1 MSSSGGD
8 CKWYQA
14 GCKIGQA
21 ASDGVAAIAHDLL
34 EKAGSVLEWL
44 STRWLH
50 WSPGID
56 TESNAVAQIQEN
68 LWWFTGMIAI
78 LGILLA
84 LGRMVLSNDFKTLI
98 GAAKPIVNLIIVTG
112 TYAAGIRY
120 LDEATHALA
129 VWMFEEIE
137 ANQDQSVGMDVLATM
152 IVMNPQAVSSA
163 IGGALIVGLLAIV
176 GSAVLFGFMI
186 FRDVVLLIMLA
197 FIPTLAAATG
207 TETGDQAFKKA
218 NGWLLALLLF
228 KPVAAVI
235 LALGITLMKD
245 NTDIN
250 GSGEGDL
257 MRPLAG
263 ILIVCLASLALPA
276 LIKFIVPAAAAGSG
290 AFSGGAALA
299 GVATVAGGAAV
310 VAATAGTGGAA
321 AAGGAGA
328 ATTSGAAGTSGAAAT
343 GAGSAGGAAGG
354 EAAGAAPPPGGDGG
368 TGGPSANGAP
378 TGDAGETTEATGDSG
393 TGTAGAGAEGASS
406 SSGDSST
413 GGGTGDGGGD
423 TTADSAAGADQSE
436 SSTGSGGPAPQP
448 AGGSD
453 GGGMSASDMA
463 VMTQALG
470 SGAEQSTSGLDEAA
484 EGA

>member
-1 MSSSGGD
+1 MSAEEEKKCGFFDGA
-8 CKWYQA
+8 CRIE
-14 GCKIGQA
+14 GIIGESLGA
-21 ASDGVAAIAHDLL
+21 VAYDLL
-34 EKAGSVLEWL
+34 DKAGSLLTTL
-44 STRWLH
+44 STVWLN

-56 TESNAVAQIQEN
+56 TESNAVAQIQGN

-112 TYAAGIRY
+112 VYAAGIRM
-120 LDEATHALA
+120 LDDSTHALA
-129 VWMFEEIE
+129 EWMFEQIE
-137 ANQDQSVGMDVLATM
+137 SNEGESVGLEALADM
-152 IVMNPQAVSSA
+152 IVMSTGGIQAA
-163 IGGALIVGLLAIV
+163 IGGALIVGLLSLLGTI
-176 GSAVLFGFMI
+176 VLFGFMV

-245 NTDIN
+245 NTDI
-250 GSGEGDL
+250 SGADEGTL
-257 MRPLAG
+257 MRPVAG
-263 ILIVCLASLALPA
+263 VLIVCLASLALPA
-276 LIKFIVPAAAAGSG
+276 LIKFVVPAAAAGAG
-290 AFSGGAALA
+290 AFSGGGALA
-299 GVATVAGGAAV
+299 LGATVAGGAAV

-328 ATTSGAAGTSGAAAT
+328 ASTTAGTSGAGST
-343 GAGSAGGAAGG
+343 GAGVTGGAAGG
-354 EAAGAAPPPGGDGG
+354 EAAGASPPPGGGG
-368 TGGPSANGAP
+368 GAGGGGASPDGAP
-378 TGDAGETTEATGDSG
+378 TGGSGETADSAGDSG
-393 TGTAGAGAEGASS
+393 SDTGTAGAGADGASP
-406 SSGDSST
+406 SSGDPST
-413 GGGTGDGGGD
+413 GGGDA
-423 TTADSAAGADQSE
+423 TADSADGADQSE
-436 SSTGSGGPAPQP
+436 SSTNSGGPAPQP

-463 VMTQALG
+463 VITQALG

>member
-1 MSSSGGD
+1 MSAVAEKKCGFFDGA
-8 CKWYQA
+8 CRIE
-14 GCKIGQA
+14 GIIGESLGA
-21 ASDGVAAIAHDLL
+21 VAYDLL
-34 EKAGSVLEWL
+34 DKAGSLLTTL
-44 STRWLH
+44 STVWLD

-56 TESNAVAQIQEN
+56 TESNAVAQIQGN

-112 TYAAGIRY
+112 VYAAGIRS
-120 LDEATHALA
+120 LDDSTHALA
-129 VWMFEEIE
+129 KWMFEQIE
-137 ANQDQSVGMDVLATM
+137 SNQDQDVGMDVLADM
-152 IVMNPQAVSSA
+152 IVMSTGGIQAA
-163 IGGALIVGLLAIV
+163 IGGALIVGLLSLLGTI
-176 GSAVLFGFMI
+176 VLFCFMV

-235 LALGITLMKD
+235 LALGITLLKD
-245 NTDIN
+245 NTDI
-250 GSGEGDL
+250 SGADEGTL
-257 MRPLAG
+257 MRPVAG
-263 ILIVCLASLALPA
+263 VIIVCLASLALPA
-276 LIKFIVPAAAAGSG
+276 LIKFVVPAAAAGAA
-290 AFSGGAALA
+290 AFSGGGALA
-299 GVATVAGGAAV
+299 LGATVAGGAAV

-328 ATTSGAAGTSGAAAT
+328 ASTTAGTSGAGST
-343 GAGSAGGAAGG
+343 GAGATGGAAGG
-354 EAAGAAPPPGGDGG
+354 EAAGASPTPGGGG
-368 TGGPSANGAP
+368 GAGGGGASPDGAP
-378 TGDAGETTEATGDSG
+378 TGGSGETADSAGDSG
-393 TGTAGAGAEGASS
+393 SDTGTAGAGADGASP
-406 SSGDSST
+406 SSGDPST
-413 GGGTGDGGGD
+413 GGGDA
-423 TTADSAAGADQSE
+423 TADSADGADQSE
-436 SSTGSGGPAPQP
+436 SSTNSGGPAPQP

-463 VMTQALG
+463 VITQALG